1 MVLACYVGYSRLHH
15 MRFLPRIAPGGD
27 GFLPVLKTALS

>member
-1 MVLACYVGYSRLHH
+1 LLHTLQRLTASRAVLDCSAS
-15 MRFLPRIAPGGD
+15 GGD